1 MPDAIARALADLEKQ
16 LSTLDPGVRK
26 ELLGEMSQHLE
37 DLRIA
42 HEGDAEGA
50 VAEFG
55 DVRKVGAA
63 LRRVRAPR
71 RGWPLAWLAFGGAI
85 LPALGFVAH
94 DAGLP
99 WEFAWFVTPL
109 LALFIVLA
117 YRIRRFAWLEISVG
131 ALAGAGATL
140 LFFASATLDMGEKDG
155 YGIYSLSEASRART
169 QAREAIALAD
179 QWLGSLEQMRRAY
192 TLADQEA
199 LGSLKNENG
208 YLVPRG
214 APRRVEYMEGTV
226 VSSVELPTARVRTL
240 GEARSLWRGAGQ
252 RWRDLKRYEKKQA
265 SLVLE
270 QVDREGPLTRR
281 FVPQLGGYLPWVAA
295 LTIVV
300 PGVGI
305 GLHGLMMGLRAILEA
320 VFKRVRVT
328 VA

>member
-1 MPDAIARALADLEKQ
+1 MPDAIARALAALEKQ

-63 LRRVRAPR
+63 LRRARAPR
-71 RGWPLAWLAFGGAI
+71 WGWPLAWLAFGGAI

-94 DAGLP
+94 DSGLP

-117 YRIRRFAWLEISVG
+117 CRIRRFAWLEIGVG
-131 ALAGAGATL
+131 ALAGAGTTL
-140 LFFASATLDMGEKDG
+140 LFFASATIDMGEKDG
-155 YGIYSLSEASRART
+155 YMIYSLSEASRART
-169 QAREAIALAD
+169 QARQAIAHAD
-179 QWLGSLEQMRRAY
+179 KWLGSLEQMRRAY
-192 TLADQEA
+192 LQGDQDA
-199 LGSLKNENG
+199 LGSLKDETG

-214 APRRVEYMEGTV
+214 VPRRIYHWEGTV

-240 GEARSLWRGAGQ
+240 GGARSSWRGAAQ
-252 RWRDLKRYEKKQA
+252 RWRDLKRYEKEQA

-270 QVDREGPLTRR
+270 QVDREGRLTRR

-295 LTIVV
+295 LTIIVL
-300 PGVGI
+300 GFGI
-305 GLHGLMMGLRAILEA
+305 GLNAMIIGLRAMVEA
-320 VFKRVRVT
+320 VLRRVRAS